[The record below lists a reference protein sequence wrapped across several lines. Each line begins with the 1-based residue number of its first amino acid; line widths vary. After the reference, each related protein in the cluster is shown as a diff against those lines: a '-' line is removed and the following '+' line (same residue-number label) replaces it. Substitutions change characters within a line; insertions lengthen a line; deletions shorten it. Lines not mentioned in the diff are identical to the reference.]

1 MTTTTTDSIADIVA
15 FGRARGACSE
25 ALAWLRTQPDA
36 ATAWE
41 ACERPD
47 WLIWWLKRQPATD
60 RKTLVRIACACAR
73 TALRFVP
80 EGEERPLF
88 AIETTERWLGGGAT
102 IEEVRTAAHA
112 AAHAAADA
120 AYDAAYDAY
129 DADADAAAYD
139 ADAAADAAYDAA
151 YAAYDADAA
160 AYDADAA
167 AAHAAHAAYDADAD
181 AAYDAAAYA
190 AYAAAHA
197 AAHAAHAAAYDA
209 AWRQANIQMCGI
221 IRAHVGMG
229 GAL

>member
-80 EGEERPLF
+80 KDEERPRL
-88 AIETTERWLGGGAT
+88 AIETTERWLVGSAT
-102 IEEVRTAAHA
+102 IEEVRTAAVA
-112 AAHAAADA
+112 A
-120 AYDAAYDAY
+120 AYDAA
-129 DADADAAAYD
+129 DADADAAAAAAYAAAYAD
-139 ADAAADAAYDAA
+139 AYAGAYAYAAAAAAADAYAYAAVAYAAAADAAADAA
-151 YAAYDADAA
+151 AA
-160 AYDADAA
+160 AR
-167 AAHAAHAAYDADAD
+167 
-181 AAYDAAAYA
+181 
-190 AYAAAHA
+190 
-197 AAHAAHAAAYDA
+197 
-209 AWRQANIQMCGI
+209 RQANIQMCGI

-229 GAL
+229 GYVPGVERSVRILPHT